1 MQKIIFVH
9 GMFQNPKSWDNWV
22 RFFEARGY
30 ECEAPAWPLH
40 EGEPAS
46 LRANSDPKLGEL
58 RLQEV
63 LERIEA
69 VVSQSDQPIVIG
81 HSVGGLIVQILLNR
95 GLISAGVAI
104 DSVAPNDMIDLD
116 WGFMKNSAMIA
127 NPLKG
132 NEPVYMDAKTFHA
145 AFANSLSEEAALEA
159 FDSYATHD
167 SRNVLRDCLGPLGHL
182 DLKQSHAPLLL
193 LGGEKD
199 EIIPAHLSQKNA
211 EAYGDAASVTTFK
224 EFAGRS
230 HYICGEPGWEEVALY
245 VADWLDQQTSVAGL
259 TRNGFAATDLPRL

>member
-1 MQKIIFVH
+1 MKKIIFVH

-30 ECEAPAWPLH
+30 QCEAPAWPLH

-46 LRANSDPKLGEL
+46 LRANPAPDLGEL
-58 RLQEV
+58 RLQQV
-63 LERIEA
+63 LESVEA
-69 VVSQSDQPIVIG
+69 VVARGDQPIVIG
-81 HSVGGLIVQILLNR
+81 HSVGGLIVQILLDR

-145 AFANSLSEEAALEA
+145 AFANTLSQAAAVEA
-159 FDSYATHD
+159 FETYATHD
-167 SRNVLRDCLGPLGHL
+167 SRNVLRDCLGSLGHL
-182 DLKQSHAPLLL
+182 DLKKPHAPLLL

-211 EAYGDAASVTTFK
+211 EAYEDEASVTTFK

-230 HYICGEPGWEEVALY
+230 HFICGEPGWEEVALY
-245 VADWLDQQTSVAGL
+245 VADWLEQQGAVLGQTGGGL
-259 TRNGFAATDLPRL
+259 AATDLPRL